1 MYALPHEGRRTAIS
15 EKSVIA
21 RNTLANASVT
31 LLQLVASFLFMP
43 LLIRDFGLANYGIF
57 LVASSVSVYLGLFD
71 FGVSPTVTKYA
82 AQHKARGES
91 DELGRLVSSAVA
103 YYTAIGVVVAVLLLL
118 FSRYG
123 IWIFNLGTVDAALVE
138 LLFAISAVVALFAW
152 PLSVGTSLLTGL
164 QRYDLSSKVGI
175 WIVVGNVG
183 VTAAVVYAHE
193 GPAILLAGLGIVG
206 IVGSAAACVLAF
218 RELGEVKLSVRLV
231 NRKTLGVILGF
242 SWILFVI
249 QIATL
254 AGDQQTDRLVLAVF
268 SGAAAVG
275 VYEAAA
281 KLSGLVSLLA
291 GLPIAAL
298 MPAASQLDAQA
309 RIATLR
315 ELYLRGTKYTAAFIL
330 PITVGLIVLAQPLL
344 LRWLG
349 PQFAA
354 NSLSAQVFLL
364 VWLVFPNLAVAF
376 TIFVGTGRLR
386 FLLAFTSVHAVLN
399 LALTLLLVRP
409 LGVLGVVLGTV
420 ITEFVMF
427 PVGMWYALRVL
438 EVGPAEYV
446 RRVVL
451 PTYPLLLVTALV
463 AWGSVAAGLTNTLAG
478 VAAAGLVSVGAYW
491 LGVYFLGMTG
501 AERAEMRSF
510 TASFTRGR
518 RQ

>member
-1 MYALPHEGRRTAIS
+1 
-15 EKSVIA
+15 
-21 RNTLANASVT
+21 VT
-31 LLQLVASFLFMP
+31 LLQLVASFVFMP
-43 LLIRDFGLANYGIF
+43 LLIRGFGLANYGIF

-82 AQHKARGES
+82 AQHRARGES
-91 DELGRLVSSAVA
+91 EELGRLVSSAVA
-103 YYTAIGVVVAVLLLL
+103 YYTAIGVVVAAVLLL

-123 IWIFNLGTVDAALVE
+123 IWIFDLTAVDAELVK
-138 LLFAISAVVALFAW
+138 LLFAISAGVALFAW
-152 PLSVGTSLLTGL
+152 PLSVGTSLLMGL
-164 QRYDLSSKVGI
+164 QRYDLSSKVGA

-193 GPAILLAGLGIVG
+193 GPAVLLAGLGIVG
-206 IVGSAAACVLAF
+206 IVGSAAACALAY
-218 RELGEVKLSVRLV
+218 REFGEVRLSVRLV
-231 NRKTLGVILGF
+231 NRTTLGVILSF

-291 GLPIAAL
+291 GLPTAAL

-330 PITVGLIVLAQPLL
+330 PITVGLIVLARPLL
-344 LRWLG
+344 LSWLG
-349 PQFAA
+349 PQFSA
-354 NSLSAQVFLL
+354 NSLSAQMLLL

-386 FLLAFTSVHAVLN
+386 VLLGLATAHATLNVVLSI
-399 LALTLLLVRP
+399 LLVRP
-409 LGVLGVVLGTV
+409 FGVLGVVLGTV
-420 ITEFVMF
+420 ISEYALF
-427 PVGMWYALRVL
+427 PVAMWYTLRALGVSGKEHL
-438 EVGPAEYV
+438 Q
-446 RRVVL
+446 RVVL
-451 PTYPLLLVTALV
+451 PTYPLLAVTVLI
-463 AWGSVAAGLTNTLAG
+463 AWGLAALGLASTIVG
-478 VAAAGLVSVGAYW
+478 VALAGLVSVSAYW
-491 LGVYFLGMTG
+491 AAVFFLGLTG
-501 AERAEMRSF
+501 EERAEVRALPKSI
-510 TASFTRGR
+510 R
-518 RQ
+518 RRLAP

>member
-1 MYALPHEGRRTAIS
+1 
-15 EKSVIA
+15 
-21 RNTLANASVT
+21 
-31 LLQLVASFLFMP
+31 MP

-57 LVASSVSVYLGLFD
+57 LLASSVSVYLGLLD
-71 FGVSPTVTKYA
+71 FGISPTVTKYA
-82 AQHKARGES
+82 AEYRARDES
-91 DELGRLVSSAVA
+91 DELARLVSNAVA

-118 FSRYG
+118 FSQYG
-123 IWIFNLGTVDAALVE
+123 IWIFKLGPVDVVLVRW
-138 LLFAISAVVALFAW
+138 LFMISAAIALFTW

-164 QRYDLSSKVGI
+164 QRYDLFAKVCG
-175 WIVVGNVG
+175 WIVVGNVA
-183 VTAAVVYAHE
+183 VTAAVVYMRE
-193 GPAILLAGLGIVG
+193 GPAVLLAALGVVG
-206 IVGSAAACVLAF
+206 IAGSAAACALAY
-218 RELGEVKLSVRLV
+218 RELGAVRLSVRLV
-231 NRKTLGVILGF
+231 NRKTLGVIFGF
-242 SWILFVI
+242 GWMLFVI

-254 AGDQQTDRLVLAVF
+254 AGDQQTDRLVLGIF
-268 SGAAAVG
+268 TGTAAVG
-275 VYEAAA
+275 IYEAVA

-291 GLPIAAL
+291 GLPTAAL
-298 MPAASQLDAQA
+298 MPAASQLGAQA
-309 RIATLR
+309 KLETLR
-315 ELYLRGTKYTAAFIL
+315 ELYLRGTKYTAAFVL

-349 PQFAA
+349 PEFAT

-427 PVGMWYALRVL
+427 PVGMWYTLKVL
-438 EVGPAEYV
+438 EVGPAEYI

-463 AWGSVAAGLTNTLAG
+463 AWGFVATGLTNTLVG
-478 VAAAGLVSVGAYW
+478 VAAVGLVSVGAYW
-491 LGVYFLGMTG
+491 LGVFFLGMTG

-510 TASFTRGR
+510 TASFVR
-518 RQ
+518 RRSH